1 MTTASEDT
9 PIKPWH
15 AVRRSKLHG
24 NGVFAAR
31 KIPRARI
38 IEYGGQRI
46 SAKEADRRH
55 PTNPDDPFHTFFFA
69 LSSGRVIDGGDEG
82 NDARWINHSCEPNC
96 EAQEGKHGKR
106 VYIVAV
112 RDIARGEELSY
123 DYGLVLDGRI
133 TKALRDGYRCL
144 CGTPPCRGTMLALSD
159 KQKKKA
165 QKKLAEARQAEAQPV
180 AKSADAPTKNG
191 RFEASGEAGR
201 QTGRTVG
208 RKAGRQTRSQ
218 AGRARASERP
228 GRHQAG
234 AETRPQAGRS
244 HCPAGSSPVQGPAA
258 KRRATHKTAPV
269 PSPPETPPAAGVLPV
284 PPRQAYNQPVVNTTC
299 STSSGRGEIPHRRYA
314 TQCGEP
320 ASARCSPGT
329 PGSADLVRC
338 QGRRS

>member
-15 AVRRSKLHG
+15 AVRRPSCT
-24 NGVFAAR
+24 ATASS
-31 KIPRARI
+31 PRARSP
-38 IEYGGQRI
+38 RARASLNTAA
-46 SAKEADRRH
+46 SASAPRKRTAAIRPIR
-55 PTNPDDPFHTFFFA
+55 TTRSTFFA

-112 RDIARGEELSY
+112 RDIARGEEPSY

-133 TKALRDGYRCL
+133 TRRCATATAASAARRRVAAPCWL
-144 CGTPPCRGTMLALSD
+144 CRTSRRRRRRRSWPRPGRPRRSPWPR
-159 KQKKKA
+159 
-165 QKKLAEARQAEAQPV
+165 ARTRPR
-180 AKSADAPTKNG
+180 KTG

-269 PSPPETPPAAGVLPV
+269 PSPPETPPAAGVLPRPAPAGV
-284 PPRQAYNQPVVNTTC
+284 QSA
-299 STSSGRGEIPHRRYA
+299 GR
-314 TQCGEP
+314 
-320 ASARCSPGT
+320 
-329 PGSADLVRC
+329 
-338 QGRRS
+338 

>member
-1 MTTASEDT
+1 MEEEPETKTGKQIRGALTIRLSNRHGRADIILFRFIAPKARSPMTTASEDT

-31 KIPRARI
+31 KIPAGTRI

-133 TKALRDGYRCL
+133 TRRCATATAASAARRRVAAPCWL
-144 CGTPPCRGTMLALSD
+144 CRTSRRRRRRRSWPRPGRPRRSPWPR
-159 KQKKKA
+159 
-165 QKKLAEARQAEAQPV
+165 ARTRPR
-180 AKSADAPTKNG
+180 KTG

-218 AGRARASERP
+218 AGRARASEQP

-244 HCPAGSSPVQGPAA
+244 HCPAGSSPVQGP
-258 KRRATHKTAPV
+258 R
-269 PSPPETPPAAGVLPV
+269 
-284 PPRQAYNQPVVNTTC
+284 RQAPRHAQDRAGSV
-299 STSSGRGEIPHRRYA
+299 
-314 TQCGEP
+314 P
-320 ASARCSPGT
+320 A
-329 PGSADLVRC
+329 
-338 QGRRS
+338 